1 MRADDGQHISQE
13 RAMKYTGLTV
23 VCGLCLAGLAMAGNL
38 NPPAAPTAGTMKP
51 LDQIEPRTAVQS
63 LLGSD
68 SAVYVISQPGS
79 YYLTC
84 GITVTEAKHAISIV
98 ASNVSLDLCGF
109 TITGA
114 YESTDQNENP
124 SYDGI
129 RIQSGL
135 RNIVIRN
142 GIIEG
147 QRTTRKFGLPP
158 RIITFYTLPF
168 SRGIAADWDL
178 SVTPRVQSQGI
189 IVENITTQGNRGYGI
204 CLKGRDHLVN
214 RCNVAQNEGP
224 GIHAGYPSTVKDNHQ
239 SDNGDNML
247 TVPSGAFPYQNTADM
262 ADWVFLPVFAVARY
276 ETTNREYAEFLNEY
290 DPRGEYWDSNMEILR
305 SGSSGQYGY
314 SVVSGKDA
322 YPIRAASCYD
332 AMAMAVWKSRVTGLS
347 FRLPTEQEWEKAAGW
362 DPVEKKLYT
371 CGFHRD
377 AIDSTWCNYNGAYGG
392 PLPVGSFNGTG
403 GKNDAKSYYGC
414 YDMSGNVWEWT
425 SSLFETTSNNRVLR
439 GGYWSN
445 VATYCAVTYRSNY
458 SPAYRYSSIGFRLV
472 LDLN

>member
-1 MRADDGQHISQE
+1 
-13 RAMKYTGLTV
+13 MKGITMKR
-23 VCGLCLAGLAMAGNL
+23 VCLALAAGLCLAGLDLAGNL
-38 NPPAAPTAGTMKP
+38 NPPEAPTKGTMKP

-63 LLGSD
+63 LAGSD
-68 SAVYVISQPGS
+68 SAVYVISLSGS
-79 YYLTC
+79 YYLTAN
-84 GITVTEAKHAISIV
+84 ITVAEVKHAISIE
-98 ASNVSLDLCGF
+98 ASDVSLDLCGF

-114 YESTDQNENP
+114 YESMDQNENP
-124 SYDGI
+124 AYDGI

-147 QRTTRKFGLPP
+147 QRTTRKFGLAP

-247 TVPSGAFPYQNTADM
+247 IVPSGAFPYQNTASS
-262 ADWVFLPVFAVARY
+262 ADWVFLPAFDMARY

-290 DPRGEYWDSNMEILR
+290 DPRGEYWNSSMEILR
-305 SGSSGQYGY
+305 SGSSGQYSY
-314 SVVSGKDA
+314 SVVSGKDT
-322 YPIRAASCYD
+322 YPIRYVSCYD

-371 CGFHRD
+371 YGFHQD
-377 AIDSTWCNYNGAYGG
+377 TIDSTWCNSNNAYGG
-392 PLPVGSFNGTG
+392 PLPVGLFNGSG
-403 GKNDAKSYYGC
+403 GKNDARSFYGC

-425 SSLFETTSNNRVLR
+425 SSLFETTSNSRVLR
-439 GGYWSN
+439 GGYWGYNASN
-445 VATYCAVTYRSNY
+445 CAVTFRNNY
-458 SPAYRYSSIGFRLV
+458 APTSRYNLIGFRLV